1 MLSSSRGPSRKTV
14 RRHLGKAYH
23 QHRQQLRTVLTR
35 VDAIAITVDIWTK
48 NKISFICLTG
58 HAFNKS
64 YEAIPL
70 VLGFR
75 QFNGPHRSKNITK
88 YILYE
93 LKQLNIKHKICAIV
107 GDNGSDIK
115 KSINEIIPGQCIS
128 CVSHNI
134 NLVVKNGL
142 GLWEKSKTK

>member
-1 MLSSSRGPSRKTV
+1 
-14 RRHLGKAYH
+14 
-23 QHRQQLRTVLTR
+23 
-35 VDAIAITVDIWTK
+35 
-48 NKISFICLTG
+48 TG

-64 YEAIPL
+64 YETIPL

-75 QFNGPHRSKNITK
+75 QFHGPHRSKKITK

-93 LKQLNIKHKICAIV
+93 LKKLNIENKVCAIV

-115 KSINEIIPGQCIS
+115 KSINEIIPGKRIS
-128 CVSHNI
+128 CVAHNI

-142 GLWEKSKTK
+142 GL